1 MYEGID
7 KINPYHECMDI
18 MLHRAIRLEDINHKT
33 HGSGEN
39 DLLIE
44 AKHRVTVK
52 GEGKKGRDD
61 VTDVK

>member
-7 KINPYHECMDI
+7 KINPHHECMDI
-18 MLHRAIRLEDINHKT
+18 MLHRAIRLEDIHHKT
-33 HGSGEN
+33 HGSCKN

-44 AKHRVTVK
+44 AKHSVTSK
-52 GEGKKGRDD
+52 GEGEKGRDD